1 MTRKEDQK
9 PVFNALKLK
18 SLFFRVC
25 LPLWMTSLLFTSGFA
40 QVPAKLTWKEVLRQP
55 ADWYGSDDAK
65 RIAENVLSYQNNNGG
80 WPKNIEMAREL
91 SDGEMR
97 ELEKAKTEDTGTTI
111 DNDATYTQMRYLAK
125 IYEATGEERFKTGFM
140 KGLDYLLQAQY
151 NNGGWPQYFPVR
163 EGYYE
168 HITFNDGAMIG
179 VMLLLRDVAQGNS
192 YAFVEKNKRDKAQK
206 AIDKGLE
213 LILKLQIEVDGKPT
227 AWCAQHN
234 REDGSPAQ
242 ARAYELP
249 SISGGESVMIVKYLM
264 GIDRPND
271 AVKRAIQYAVEW
283 FEEVKIEGIRVV
295 REPDESLPRGYDNV
309 VVKDPHAS
317 PLWGRFYEIGTN
329 RPMFVG
335 RDSVVKYRLSEIE
348 HERRVGYSY
357 LGNYAEKLLEKD
369 YPEWK
374 KKWLRR

>member
-1 MTRKEDQK
+1 M
-9 PVFNALKLK
+9 KLEISNK
-18 SLFFRVC
+18 SLFLCVG
-25 LPLWMTSLLFTSGFA
+25 LSMWMTCSFFSSGFA
-40 QVPAKLTWKEVLRQP
+40 QVPKKLTWKEVLRQP
-55 ADWYGSDDAK
+55 ADWYGSDDAR
-65 RIAENVLSYQNNNGG
+65 RIAENVLHYQNNNGG

-91 SDGEMR
+91 SDSEMR
-97 ELEKAKTEDTGTTI
+97 ALEKAKTEDTGTTI

-125 IYEATGEERFKTGFM
+125 IYEATGDEKFKAGFM

-151 NNGGWPQYFPVR
+151 DNGGWPQYFPVR
-163 EGYYE
+163 KGYYE

-179 VMLLLRDVAQGNS
+179 VMLLLKDVAQGDS

-213 LILKLQIEVDGKPT
+213 LILRLQIEVDGKPT

-234 REDGSPAQ
+234 REDGSPVQ

-249 SISGGESVMIVKYLM
+249 SISGGESVGIVNYLM
-264 GIDRPND
+264 EIDSPND
-271 AVKRAIQYAVEW
+271 AVKRAIQCAVEW
-283 FEEVKIEGIRVV
+283 FEEVKIEGIKVV
-295 REPDESLPRGYDNV
+295 RELDESLPRGYDNL
-309 VVKDPHAS
+309 VVKDPHAP

-335 RDSVVKYRLSEIE
+335 RDGVVKYRLSEIE

-374 KKWLRR
+374 KKWLRK